1 MSSTGPERYR
11 HQPGDPRPPD
21 GERGSKLLS
30 PLRAEG
36 GKSVAIAVVSTVV
49 FFIVLSLI
57 VVNSPGWAEVKL
69 AFFSRSQ
76 FKVSFPEIARAFLVN
91 VKLFLISEVLILAF
105 ALVIAVM
112 RSLPGPVFFP
122 IRMLAVIYTDL
133 FRGIPTILVIYLL
146 GFGVPALGIEG
157 IPNSRFFW
165 GVVSLVLVYSAYVAE
180 VYRAGIESVHGSQ
193 IAAARSL
200 GLSRGQSMRFV
211 ILPQAVR
218 RVIPPL
224 LNDFIG
230 LQKDTV
236 LVSLIGLVEAFR
248 TAGIDSAATFNFTPY
263 VALAVV
269 YVVITV
275 PMTRFVDALVAK
287 DRRRR
292 QAGNAL

>member
-1 MSSTGPERYR
+1 MSSPGPELYQ
-11 HQPGDPRPPD
+11 HQPGDPRLTNGD
-21 GERGSKLLS
+21 RGSKLFA

-36 GKSVAIAVVSTVV
+36 GKSVAIAVASTVV
-49 FFIVLSLI
+49 FFLVLSLI
-57 VVNSPGWAEVKL
+57 VVNSPGWDEVKT
-69 AFFSRSQ
+69 AFFSRAQ
-76 FKVSFPEIARAFLVN
+76 FKSSFPGIVRSFLVN
-91 VKLFLISEVLILAF
+91 IKLFMASEVLILAF
-105 ALVIAVM
+105 ALVVAVM

-122 IRMLAVIYTDL
+122 LRLLAVLYTDL

-146 GFGVPALGIEG
+146 AFGVPALGIQG
-157 IPNSRFFW
+157 VPDSVFFW

-180 VYRAGIESVHGSQ
+180 VYRAGIESVHASQ
-193 IAAARSL
+193 VAAARSL
-200 GLSRGQSMRFV
+200 GLSRGQSMRYV

-236 LVSLIGLVEAFR
+236 LVSLVGLTEAFR
-248 TAGIDSAATFNFTPY
+248 TAGIDSAASFNFTSY

-275 PMTRFVDALVAK
+275 PMTRLVDALVAK

-292 QAGNAL
+292 QAGSAL